1 MIHRASTLVSERP
14 GVGRPLMARIRWVKE
29 SEASGEI
36 AEVYAEWMAT
46 NPGRP
51 EIPGILKC
59 LSLRP
64 DFLRALE
71 DVSNM
76 VHFSE
81 GHLTRRLKE
90 MIATYVSALNR
101 CPY

>member
-1 MIHRASTLVSERP
+1 
-14 GVGRPLMARIRWVKE
+14 MARIRWVN
-29 SEASGEI
+29 EAEATGEI
-36 AEVYAEWMAT
+36 ASAYGAWTAA
-46 NPGRP
+46 NPGRA

-64 DFLRALE
+64 DLFRGMVDLSDR
-71 DVSNM
+71 
-76 VHFSE
+76 VHFAD

>member
-1 MIHRASTLVSERP
+1 LSTPRINWIDERH
-14 GVGRPLMARIRWVKE
+14 
-29 SEASGEI
+29 ASGEL
-36 AEVYAEWMAT
+36 AETYRQWVEH

-59 LSLRP
+59 FSQRP
-64 DFLRALE
+64 DFLR
-71 DVSNM
+71 DVMDFSYR

-81 GHLTRRLKE
+81 GHLTRRVKE
-90 MIATYVSALNR
+90 MIATYVSALNQ

>member
-1 MIHRASTLVSERP
+1 
-14 GVGRPLMARIRWVKE
+14 MARIRWVNE
-29 SEASGEI
+29 SEATGEI
-36 AEVYAEWMAT
+36 GEAYRAWMAA

-64 DFLRALE
+64 DLFRGIE
-71 DVSNM
+71 DLSNR

>member
-1 MIHRASTLVSERP
+1 
-14 GVGRPLMARIRWVKE
+14 MARIRWIEE
-29 SEASGEI
+29 SEATGEI
-36 AEVYAEWMAT
+36 AEVYAAWMKA
-46 NPGRP
+46 NPGRTQ
-51 EIPGILKC
+51 IPGILKA

-64 DFLRALE
+64 ELFRGMDE
-71 DVSNM
+71 VSGQ
-76 VHFSE
+76 VHFRD

>member
-1 MIHRASTLVSERP
+1 
-14 GVGRPLMARIRWVKE
+14 MARIRWVE
-29 SEASGEI
+29 EPEATGEI
-36 AEVYAEWMAT
+36 AEVYNAWMLA

-51 EIPGILKC
+51 QIPGILKC

-64 DFLRALE
+64 ELFRGMDE
-71 DVSNM
+71 VSGE
-76 VHFSE
+76 VHFRD
-81 GHLTRRLKE
+81 GHLTRRVKE

>member
-1 MIHRASTLVSERP
+1 
-14 GVGRPLMARIRWVKE
+14 MARIRWINE
-29 SEASGEI
+29 SEATGPI
-36 AEVYAEWMAT
+36 AEAYAWWMAA

-51 EIPGILKC
+51 QIPGILKC

-64 DFLRALE
+64 DLFRGMTDLSDR
-71 DVSNM
+71 
-76 VHFSE
+76 VHFAD
-81 GHLTRRLKE
+81 GHLTRRVKE

>member
-1 MIHRASTLVSERP
+1 
-14 GVGRPLMARIRWVKE
+14 MARIRWIEE
-29 SEASGEI
+29 SEASGPI
-36 AEVYAEWMAT
+36 AKAYDDWFAA

-64 DFLRALE
+64 DFFRDITAMS
-71 DVSNM
+71 DRI
-76 VHFSE
+76 HFAD
-81 GHLTRRLKE
+81 GHLSRRLKE
-90 MIATYVSALNR
+90 MIATYVSALNQ

>member
-1 MIHRASTLVSERP
+1 MT
-14 GVGRPLMARIRWVKE
+14 RIRWVRE
-29 SEASGEI
+29 SEATGEV
-36 AEVYAEWMAT
+36 AAAYSAWMAA

-59 LSLRP
+59 MSLRP
-64 DFLRALE
+64 ELFRG
-71 DVSNM
+71 M
-76 VHFSE
+76 VELSDRIHFSA

>member
-1 MIHRASTLVSERP
+1 
-14 GVGRPLMARIRWVKE
+14 MARIRWVE
-29 SEASGEI
+29 EREATGEI
-36 AEVYAEWMAT
+36 AEVYAAWMAA

-64 DFLRALE
+64 ELFRGIDE
-71 DVSNM
+71 VSDV
-76 VHFSE
+76 VHFRD
-81 GHLTRRLKE
+81 GHLTRRVKE

>member
-1 MIHRASTLVSERP
+1 
-14 GVGRPLMARIRWVKE
+14 MARIRWVKD
-29 SEASGEI
+29 SEATGEI
-36 AEVYAEWMAT
+36 GAAYSEWMAA

-59 LSLRP
+59 MSLRP
-64 DFLRALE
+64 ELFRGVVALS
-71 DVSNM
+71 DQI
-76 VHFSE
+76 HFSE
-81 GHLTRRLKE
+81 GHLTRRVKE